1 MKNKQIKLLHIKR
14 QIETKQTKNWDQPLF
29 LVAMKGG
36 VVQWEVWIWGSSEDW
51 GRTLLKAEETIHFQR
66 RCNGE
71 KGRGAKTGTG
81 PLF

>member
-1 MKNKQIKLLHIKR
+1 MKNKQIRLLHNKR
-14 QIETKQTKNWDQPLF
+14 QIEKTPTKFWHKPLF
-29 LVAMKGG
+29 LLAMKVGFA
-36 VVQWEVWIWGSSEDW
+36 QWDVCKWGSSEDR

-71 KGRGAKTGTG
+71 KGRGTKTGTG